1 MISTVPSGHLDA
13 KLHQLE
19 ALLREM
25 GSVLIA
31 FSGGVDSTL
40 LLKVAHDVL
49 GANALGVTGV
59 SPSVSAAELVDAK
72 QLAAR
77 IGARHLLVDTQEMEN
92 EQYVAN
98 PSNRCYFCKSELF
111 TKLGS
116 VARDQQVAV
125 MLDGFN
131 ADDVGDWRPGM
142 QAARE
147 MGVRS
152 PLQESQLTKA
162 DIRELS
168 RRFDLPTADKPA
180 MACLS
185 SRIPYGS
192 RVTVDKLSRIDA
204 AEQFLKGL
212 GFRILRV
219 RHHDGLARIEV
230 APEELPHLVDP
241 AVSARVRERFKELG
255 FSYVTVDLQGYRS
268 GSLNETLPGA

>member
-1 MISTVPSGHLDA
+1 MISTVPSADLDA
-13 KLHQLE
+13 KLHQLG
-19 ALLREM
+19 ALLRDM

-40 LLKVAHDVL
+40 LLKVAYDVL

-72 QLAAR
+72 ELAAR

-111 TKLGS
+111 TKLGA
-116 VARDQQVAV
+116 VARDQRVAV

-152 PLQESQLTKA
+152 PLKEAELTKA

-168 RRFDLPTADKPA
+168 RRFGLPTADKPA

-192 RVTVDKLSRIDA
+192 RVTVDKLS
-204 AEQFLKGL
+204 
-212 GFRILRV
+212 
-219 RHHDGLARIEV
+219 
-230 APEELPHLVDP
+230 
-241 AVSARVRERFKELG
+241 
-255 FSYVTVDLQGYRS
+255 
-268 GSLNETLPGA
+268 

>member
-1 MISTVPSGHLDA
+1 MISTVPSADLDA
-13 KLHQLE
+13 KLHQLG
-19 ALLREM
+19 ALLRDM

-40 LLKVAHDVL
+40 LLKVAYDVL

-72 QLAAR
+72 ELAAR

-111 TKLGS
+111 TKLGA
-116 VARDQQVAV
+116 VARDQRVAV

-152 PLQESQLTKA
+152 PLKEAELTKA

-168 RRFDLPTADKPA
+168 RRFGLPTADKPA

-204 AEQFLKGL
+204 AEQFLKSL

-230 APEELPHLVDP
+230 APEELSRLVDP
-241 AVSARVRERFKELG
+241 SVSARVRERFKELG
-255 FSYVTVDLQGYRS
+255 FDYVTVDLQGYRS